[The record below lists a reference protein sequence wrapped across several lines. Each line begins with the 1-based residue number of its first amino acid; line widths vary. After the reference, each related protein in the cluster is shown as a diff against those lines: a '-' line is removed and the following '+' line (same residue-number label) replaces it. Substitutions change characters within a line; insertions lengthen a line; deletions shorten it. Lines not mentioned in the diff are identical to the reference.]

1 MGINRVAVYPG
12 VFDPVHYGHLDVVQR
27 GSRLVDKLIVAVGDN
42 PEKAPLFTQEER
54 VDLLKT
60 AVKKFPN
67 VEVLPFTGLAVR
79 FVRSIGA
86 HVMLRGIRTTSDMEY
101 EFTMSIMNA
110 MMDTEIETIF
120 LMAHQQLSHVSGTLL
135 RQIASL
141 GGNLEPF
148 VSPEIRDVLIARA
161 TRSASDRAASNS

>member
-1 MGINRVAVYPG
+1 MGISQRVAVYPG
-12 VFDPVHYGHLDVVQR
+12 VFDPVHFGHLDVVQR

-42 PEKAPLFTQEER
+42 PEKAPLFSQEER
-54 VDLLKT
+54 VELLKK
-60 AVKKFPN
+60 AVKPFAN

-79 FVRSIGA
+79 FVRSISDS
-86 HVMLRGIRTTSDMEY
+86 VMLRGIRTTSDMEY

-148 VSPEIRDVLIARA
+148 VSPEIRPVLIARA
-161 TRSASDRAASNS
+161 TQQTKK